1 MAITWTYSVVAF
13 IDVLGFSSFVD
24 ADSKS
29 LVPVHLQRLYDA
41 LQEVKKAAPS
51 KNLEVRA
58 FSDSI
63 VISTDL
69 SSSCVA
75 ELLETVA
82 NLQRILL
89 DRHVLVRGAIAFG
102 KHFADAELIYSDAL
116 IKAYTEERDQARFP
130 RILINKDLLDWFCND
145 FATDT
150 FIKARVAPLCLTDRD
165 DRVFLHYLTPS
176 YLATNLALLK
186 TYNSQSM
193 TASVLEKIQWLAEY
207 HNFVAAKED
216 DQFIF
221 DGAMIDG
228 FRVTKI

>member
-1 MAITWTYSVVAF
+1 MSITWEYSVVAF
-13 IDVLGFSSFVD
+13 IDVLGFSSFVE

-29 LVPVHLQRLYDA
+29 LAPTHLQRLYDA
-41 LQEVKKAAPS
+41 LQQVKNAAPS
-51 KNLEVRA
+51 NNLEVRA

-75 ELLETVA
+75 ELFETVV
-82 NLQRILL
+82 NLQRIFI

-102 KHFADAELIYSDAL
+102 KHFADSELIYSDAL

-130 RILINKDLLDWFCND
+130 RILINKNLLDWFRND
-145 FATDT
+145 FATDAL
-150 FIKARVAPLCLTDRD
+150 IRDRIEPLFLTDRD
-165 DRVFLHYLTPS
+165 DRVFLHYL
-176 YLATNLALLK
+176 NLSCLPAILTLLQ

-193 TASVLEKIQWLAEY
+193 TATVLEKVQWLAEY
-207 HNFVAAKED
+207 HNFVAAKEGD
-216 DQFIF
+216 HLLF

-228 FRVTKI
+228 FRATKL